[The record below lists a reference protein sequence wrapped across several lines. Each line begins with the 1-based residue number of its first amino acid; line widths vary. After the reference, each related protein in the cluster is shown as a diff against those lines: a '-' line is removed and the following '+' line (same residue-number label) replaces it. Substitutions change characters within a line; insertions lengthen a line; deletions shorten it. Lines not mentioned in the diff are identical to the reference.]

1 MIIFNAGVPRSGTVL
16 VAAIVRAI
24 CAAPEKTVILANP
37 HGPRLPELLHTI
49 AKRRWNPSHTLLV
62 HTHSWDAESARLVA
76 AMSNVTG
83 FITHRDPR
91 DVCVSL
97 MTLHEI
103 DFEAAV
109 HMTLHS
115 FDVFTRMAF
124 ATAWPT
130 IAYSELV
137 GDKAGQIRRIAAHL
151 HHPLSTADIERIDRS
166 SSVDKHR
173 AIMLN
178 VRLGKT
184 AGIRERHNSRR
195 TLREDSETLI
205 NDRHIQS
212 GQPGR
217 WRQELTPEQQAKAES
232 AFATILDNLYV
243 ETRR

>member
-1 MIIFNAGVPRSGTVL
+1 MIIFNAGVPRSGTVM
-16 VAAIVRAI
+16 VGAILRAI
-24 CAAPEKTVILANP
+24 CSAPEKTVMLANP
-37 HGPRLPELLHTI
+37 HGPQLPELLQTI
-49 AKRRWNPSHTLLV
+49 AKHRWNPRHTLLV

-97 MTLHEI
+97 MTLHDI
-103 DFEAAV
+103 HFEAAV

-115 FDVFTRMAF
+115 FDAFSRMAA

-137 GDKAGQIRRIAAHL
+137 SDKAGQIRRIAAYL
-151 HHPLSTADIERIDRS
+151 RHPLSTGDVEHIDRK
-166 SSVDKHR
+166 SSVEKHR
-173 AIMLN
+173 AIMEK
-178 VRLGKT
+178 VRLGQT
-184 AGIRERHNSRR
+184 ADIRERHNSRR
-195 TLREDSETLI
+195 ILREDSETLI

-212 GQPGR
+212 GQTGR
-217 WRQELTPEQQAKAES
+217 WQQELTPRQQERATFV
-232 AFATILDNLYV
+232 FATILKNLYV